1 VVEPNRDDVRHN
13 RVVVVAG
20 WGVLLGMN
28 ASEGASKA
36 ASSNFVVA
44 FLGIIIV
51 AFFSILK
58 GHVIISRSNNARNNP
73 PWWVMK
79 FEIRQLPPESRS
91 RLAELV
97 GRKKDK
103 FRTESL
109 VGTEPKSV
117 LAKLTTLDNLI
128 MYSFI

>member
-1 VVEPNRDDVRHN
+1 MVEPNRDDVRHN

-58 GHVIISRSNNARNNP
+58 GHVIISRSNNA
-73 PWWVMK
+73 
-79 FEIRQLPPESRS
+79 EE
-91 RLAELV
+91 
-97 GRKKDK
+97 
-103 FRTESL
+103 
-109 VGTEPKSV
+109 
-117 LAKLTTLDNLI
+117 
-128 MYSFI
+128 